1 MNSEKQTNEIK
12 NLQPS
17 ECKRNGFCG
26 WKKIHKAILFIG
38 IILLVTN
45 LILLFNSYNT
55 SIENLMKRFKNS
67 GADSLIGNKG
77 FYPSGIANMW
87 PVGFTFT
94 MISNMVLA
102 LSMIIYA
109 IYHKYQKAQYFFF
122 FGVVNITITFVIYWT
137 LIFFVSIKNGTWS
150 NLRAAIPSFVLH
162 AINPFIAFICLGFA
176 RKYISI
182 KKSQMW
188 LTNVMVLGYFTWAMI
203 TFFIGKRLLDLK
215 HIPNV
220 DNYTRY
226 NIVVYQFLNFDQP
239 LFYKGGKLA
248 IVILLDI
255 LMFALGALLSP
266 TFAWMWKGIFKIK
279 LYTPEVDQNI
289 KNSLVSTCQMQTK

>member
-38 IILLVTN
+38 IILLITN

-203 TFFIGKRLLDLK
+203 TLLEKD
-215 HIPNV
+215 
-220 DNYTRY
+220 Y
-226 NIVVYQFLNFDQP
+226 
-239 LFYKGGKLA
+239 
-248 IVILLDI
+248 
-255 LMFALGALLSP
+255 
-266 TFAWMWKGIFKIK
+266 
-279 LYTPEVDQNI
+279 
-289 KNSLVSTCQMQTK
+289 